1 MSIGVMI
8 GIITA
13 GNLDIRCVNSL
24 IATAQLEAAE
34 IVIQQNGPY
43 LDMARNKMV
52 DIFRD
57 DEQYAHCDRLLF
69 VDSDIGFNPAHIQTL
84 VDTDLPIVAG
94 VYHSLFD
101 TGIHP
106 VVYEWT
112 VNDEGVRVMVPL
124 KHWNRPEGEILVPV
138 EGVGTGFLMIHRSVF
153 ERFLEVYSAPTAW
166 FANEIVDGVEL
177 GEDLGF
183 CYRAAELGI
192 PIVVNRNVQVSH
204 SKMIVLQGPYQ
215 STQ

>member
-1 MSIGVMI
+1 MSKVMI

-13 GNLDIRCVNSL
+13 GSLDIKCVQSL

-34 IVIQQNGPY
+34 IEIQQNGPY

-52 DIFRD
+52 DIFRA
-57 DEQYAHCDRLLF
+57 DERYSDCDRLLF
-69 VDSDIGFNPAHIQTL
+69 VDSDIGFDPAHIQTL
-84 VDTDLPIVAG
+84 VETDLPIVAG
-94 VYHSLFD
+94 VYHSLFE

-112 VNDEGVRVMVPL
+112 VNDDGVKVMLPL
-124 KHWNRPEGEILVPV
+124 QHWNRPEGEILVPV

-153 ERFLEVYSAPTAW
+153 ERFLEVYSPPTAW

-183 CYRAAELGI
+183 CYRAAQLGI
-192 PIVVNRNVQVSH
+192 PIIVDRRVQVSH
-204 SKMIVLQGPYQ
+204 SKGIVLQGPYASCQ
-215 STQ
+215 

>member
-1 MSIGVMI
+1 ML

-13 GNLDIRCVNSL
+13 GNLDIRCVKSL
-24 IATAQLEAAE
+24 IATAQLGAAE
-34 IVIQQNGPY
+34 IAIHQNGPY

-52 DIFRD
+52 DAFRS
-57 DEQYAHCDRLLF
+57 DEQYADCDRLLF
-69 VDSDIGFNPAHIQTL
+69 VDSDIGFDPAHIQTL
-84 VDTDLPIVAG
+84 VDTDLPIVSG
-94 VYHSLFD
+94 VYHSLFE

-112 VNDEGVRVMVPL
+112 VNDDGVKVMLPL
-124 KHWNRPEGEILVPV
+124 HQWNRPEEEILVPV

-153 ERFLEVYSAPTAW
+153 ERFLEVYSPPIAW

-183 CYRAAELGI
+183 CYRANELGI
-192 PIVVNRNVQVSH
+192 PIVVNRSVQVSH
-204 SKMIVLQGPYQ
+204 SKMIVLQGPFRDR
-215 STQ
+215 T